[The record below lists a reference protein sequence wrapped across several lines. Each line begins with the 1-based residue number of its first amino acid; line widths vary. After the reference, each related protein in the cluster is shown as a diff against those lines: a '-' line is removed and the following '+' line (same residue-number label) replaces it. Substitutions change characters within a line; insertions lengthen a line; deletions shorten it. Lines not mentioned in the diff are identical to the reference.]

1 MIPDLMFSNHCIVF
15 DPNEFEN
22 SLLNLIN
29 EVLKKYCFNRSKEKM
44 DKAKLCRF
52 FYITCCSKIEYWNL
66 VVVSRIF
73 LLPLDGS
80 SIISGWNTVALVR
93 PTKKSL

>member
-1 MIPDLMFSNHCIVF
+1 MIPDLMFSNQRIVV

-29 EVLKKYCFNRSKEKM
+29 EVLKKYCFDRSKEQM
-44 DKAKLCRF
+44 DKAKLC
-52 FYITCCSKIEYWNL
+52 YKIEYWNL

>member
-29 EVLKKYCFNRSKEKM
+29 EVLKKYCFNKSKEKM

-52 FYITCCSKIEYWNL
+52 LI
-66 VVVSRIF
+66 
-73 LLPLDGS
+73 
-80 SIISGWNTVALVR
+80 
-93 PTKKSL
+93 

>member
-1 MIPDLMFSNHCIVF
+1 QRPILSILQPLSCPPMIPDLMFSNQRIVL

-29 EVLKKYCFNRSKEKM
+29 EVLKKYCFNKSKEKM

-52 FYITCCSKIEYWNL
+52 LI
-66 VVVSRIF
+66 
-73 LLPLDGS
+73 
-80 SIISGWNTVALVR
+80 
-93 PTKKSL
+93 

>member
-1 MIPDLMFSNHCIVF
+1 MIPDLMFSNQRIIL
-15 DPNEFEN
+15 DPNECEN

-52 FYITCCSKIEYWNL
+52 FI
-66 VVVSRIF
+66 
-73 LLPLDGS
+73 
-80 SIISGWNTVALVR
+80 
-93 PTKKSL
+93 